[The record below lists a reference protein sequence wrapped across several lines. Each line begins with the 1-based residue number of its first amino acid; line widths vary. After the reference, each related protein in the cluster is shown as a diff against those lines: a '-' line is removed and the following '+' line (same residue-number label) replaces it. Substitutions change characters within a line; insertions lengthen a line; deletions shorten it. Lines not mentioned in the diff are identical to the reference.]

1 MEDGIVPPPIPQ
13 LGGLVSFRCLIAR
26 PLVVDAGHS
35 VTTLWRITIPVYHP
49 IASHSVVDTLV
60 QVHVNDG
67 RVAVKVWSVPVVVDI
82 DH

>member
-13 LGGLVSFRCLIAR
+13 LGGPVSFRCLVAR

-35 VTTLWRITIPVYHP
+35 VTTLWRITGPMCHP
-49 IASHSVVDTLV
+49 ITSQSVVDTLV